1 MSLSLLSNVLVGIPK
16 SKEKRSL
23 LKQSNQNFLKLRFR
37 ADYCEVF
44 HHIEFNKY
52 DAVNIHNFLPRS
64 TFYRKDY
71 ISQVG

>member
-37 ADYCEVF
+37 ADYCEEIILNVT
-44 HHIEFNKY
+44 NMM
-52 DAVNIHNFLPRS
+52 
-64 TFYRKDY
+64 
-71 ISQVG
+71 Q